1 LLHIFSYLQIEDIL
15 NVKLKVVSSDWREA
29 LEDENFY
36 EHLLKERLHSKIKKT
51 KSWKLLFI
59 QIYKLKK
66 QNKLNLH
73 DIQPIMPN
81 SIVKVG
87 IISENDNKKLSKGY
101 TLIVLEKKYQMS
113 PEIFSRIFL
122 CGKVQFQFEF

>member
-15 NVKLKVVSSDWREA
+15 NVTLKIVCSDWHEA

-36 EHLLKERLHSKIKKT
+36 EHLLKQRLQSKIKKT
-51 KSWKLLFI
+51 KSWRFLFI

-81 SIVKVG
+81 SVVKVG
-87 IISENDNKKLSKGY
+87 IISENSNKGLSKGY
-101 TLIVLEKKYQMS
+101 CLLVLEKKYKLS
-113 PEIFSRIFL
+113 PEIFTRIFL